1 MTANSENPAHA
12 VTLVVPA
19 RDAAATLQ
27 ACLTAALAIKSSH
40 GSALTAII
48 VVDDGSV
55 DETNT
60 IARRLGVEVLAGTG
74 RGAAAARNIGWRAA
88 ATELVWF
95 IDADCIPD
103 LNALNALL
111 PHLRDANVAGA
122 GGTYD
127 IERDASLLQR
137 LIHEEIKVRHAKM
150 PENVD
155 FLATFDVL
163 YRRAVLAS
171 LHGFDERYLK
181 GQDAEFAFRVIEAGH
196 ALHFDQRS
204 IVQHHHADRLSRYL
218 AVQRQQGYWR
228 VALHL
233 EDRGRGRS
241 NSYSNVTDHAQPFIA
256 TLIPIA
262 AIATLQFPKWW
273 LVMIPI
279 VALLLLQLPMAVA
292 MTKRAGPAMLAFIVL
307 GAIRAV
313 YRAVGMW
320 HGVIDRVTSFVM
332 ASGRKP

>member
-27 ACLTAALAIKSSH
+27 ACLTAALAIKSSP

-137 LIHEEIKVRHAKM
+137 LIH
-150 PENVD
+150 D

-181 GQDAEFAFRVIEAGH
+181 GQDAEFAFRVIEAGY

-204 IVQHHHADRLSRYL
+204 IVQHHHADRLNRYL

-233 EDRGRGRS
+233 EHRGRGRS

-262 AIATLQFPKWW
+262 AIATLQLPKWW

-307 GAIRAV
+307 GAVRAV